1 MSYYSRYTGAEID
14 EYIEQMSNLP
24 LKPGTGKNSLM
35 QSGAKE
41 ASGENSVAFGKNTR
55 ATGQSSFAEGSGTES
70 SATESHSEGKLTKA
84 TGPYSHA
91 EGQQT
96 IASGSSAHAEGET
109 CKATGIASHAEG
121 SNTEASGGASHS
133 EGDKSKAGGSAS
145 HAEGIDTRTQ
155 NSAEHAQGKYNV
167 STKSKTV
174 HSVGIG
180 TSDDNRKNAE
190 EIHTDGKKYIIG
202 IGGYDGTNSTT
213 EGTKSVQDVI
223 NGLVDRTSDQSIEG
237 QKSFSD
243 APVFLEGIT
252 LGKTKDALRI
262 IDEPF
267 GVLRIESIDNPDI
280 PVTLRGVAPPQDGYD
295 AVSLE
300 YIEDYIVPQIDEA
313 TIPDSKITINTINI
327 AETEDKNPP
336 FDEWVSSGAILVND
350 KPVTIEELFDYM
362 DMTNLIYRRVLWV
375 TINDNSKKVIALA
388 HVSTKMYDADG
399 YQMYFNLST
408 VYTPNGGDETCILT
422 VCFCLSYINWA
433 VVESSGVLRTKI
445 PVSKINRIDRCITT
459 SGGTFK
465 GNVTFNDGFAIGN
478 PEYHN
483 IIQFI
488 STPEPGDVKELY
500 AENWRIAGLSE
511 PVAGYHAA
519 TKKYVD
525 NNFINKNGDGSASQT
540 IKSNLRVKDSIELV
554 STQNIDAAPG
564 TYHKGGIMF
573 TDSDRSYGYLRIY
586 HANPGINIP
595 LGGISDPKREDEA
608 VNKRTFDKL
617 VKRVE
622 ALEKRV
628 EALENP
634 TPYSS
639 NEIIGEI

>member
-96 IASGSSAHAEGET
+96 IASGSSAHAEGQLCEASGPQTHAEGET

-155 NSAEHAQGKYNV
+155 NSAEHAQGQYNV
-167 STKSKTV
+167 STKDKTV
-174 HSVGIG
+174 HSIGIG
-180 TSDDNRKNAE
+180 SSDTDRKNAE
-190 EIHTDGKKYIIG
+190 EIHSDGRKYIIG
-202 IGGYDGTNSTT
+202 VGGYDGKNSTT

-445 PVSKINRIDRCITT
+445 PVSKLTKCVTTDGDQLIGGEKRFTGGSIIITSNT
-459 SGGTFK
+459 GGYVAIYAYKPKGSYESSVLFSG
-465 GNVTFNDGFAIGN
+465 
-478 PEYHN
+478 
-483 IIQFI
+483 
-488 STPEPGDVKELY
+488 PGY
-500 AENWRIAGLSE
+500 NTR
-511 PVAGYHAA
+511 
-519 TKKYVD
+519 
-525 NNFINKNGDGSASQT
+525 
-540 IKSNLRVKDSIELV
+540 
-554 STQNIDAAPG
+554 
-564 TYHKGGIMF
+564 
-573 TDSDRSYGYLRIY
+573 
-586 HANPGINIP
+586 
-595 LGGISDPKREDEA
+595 LGGIASPRDDSDVANKGYVDRVISDCRNEIKKLED
-608 VNKRTFDKL
+608 R
-617 VKRVE
+617 VK
-622 ALEKRV
+622 ALE
-628 EALENP
+628 EQLNP